1 MFSLWRAPQTLTCLG
16 HQKFIEFS
24 SALESI
30 EEQVEKKRNPFNEPK
45 MYLETWKITRCVNC
59 GHIEGKKLLSSEPLT

>member
-1 MFSLWRAPQTLTCLG
+1 MVGELPIDGECSVCGGP
-16 HQKFIEFS
+16 
-24 SALESI
+24 LESI

-45 MYLETWKITRCVNC
+45 MYLETWKVTKCVDC

>member
-1 MFSLWRAPQTLTCLG
+1 MVGDLPIDGECSVCGGP
-16 HQKFIEFS
+16 
-24 SALESI
+24 LESI
-30 EEQVEKKRNPFNEPK
+30 EEQVEKKRNPLDEPK